1 LVAQVAIGQ
10 HWNMM
15 SAMLFFIEF
24 VDIALEVCNMWR
36 YEKVGG
42 YMKKQL
48 LGSFFLN
55 ITHFTH

>member
-42 YMKKQL
+42 YMKNQL

>member
-1 LVAQVAIGQ
+1 
-10 HWNMM
+10 M